1 MDLSEIDAE
10 IRIRVQAVY
19 LGKTVTSR
27 EMEVFERKEGG
38 SMGECGQLGFN
49 PIREPWEMV

>member
-10 IRIRVQAVY
+10 IRIRVQVVY
-19 LGKTVTSR
+19 LEKTVTSR

-38 SMGECGQLGFN
+38 TKGECGQLGFN